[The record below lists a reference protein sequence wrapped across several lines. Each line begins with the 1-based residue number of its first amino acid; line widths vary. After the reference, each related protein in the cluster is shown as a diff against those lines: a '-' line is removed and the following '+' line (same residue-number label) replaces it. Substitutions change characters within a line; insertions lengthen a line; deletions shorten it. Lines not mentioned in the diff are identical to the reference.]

1 MSRSKSSLLK
11 LSPEVEIMLAGTF
24 ASPPPM
30 EDQEKDVDA
39 IFGKRIKGLDPRLA
53 ELLIDI
59 HLHRGRVLGDEHA
72 EAETK
77 WLTQREE
84 LFALTSKVA
93 AQVGDAAFFQQVI
106 EILRVVKEIQ
116 SEPYFSFVR
125 SYVRKIGK
133 VSPNLPLSFIAERVN
148 EWLVND
154 GKRPVEL
161 AVIRN
166 EMKALGLKYAQPQRG
181 PKKKAPAKKP
191 QKPRKQ
197 G

>member
-1 MSRSKSSLLK
+1 
-11 LSPEVEIMLAGTF
+11 MLAGNF

-93 AQVGDAAFFQQVI
+93 AQVGDAAFFEQVI
-106 EILRVVKEIQ
+106 EILRVLKEIR
-116 SEPYFSFVR
+116 SEDYFSFVR

-161 AVIRN
+161 AIIRD
-166 EMKALGLKYAQPQRG
+166 EMRAMGLKYAQAKRG
-181 PKKKAPAKKP
+181 PKEKAPAKEP
-191 QKPRKQ
+191 RKPRK
-197 G
+197 

>member
-11 LSPEVEIMLAGTF
+11 LSPEVEIMLAGNF

-106 EILRVVKEIQ
+106 EILRVLKEIQ

-154 GKRPVEL
+154 GKRSVEL
-161 AVIRN
+161 AVIRD
-166 EMKALGLKYAQPQRG
+166 EMKALGLPYAQPQRG

-191 QKPRKQ
+191 RKPRK
-197 G
+197 

>member
-1 MSRSKSSLLK
+1 VSRSKSSLPK
-11 LSPEVEIMLAGTF
+11 LSLQVQAMLAGRIPI
-24 ASPPPM
+24 PPPM
-30 EDQEKDVDA
+30 ESQEKDVDA

-72 EAETK
+72 DAEAK
-77 WLTQREE
+77 WLAQREE

-106 EILRVVKEIQ
+106 EILRVLEEIR
-116 SEPYFSFVR
+116 SEDYFSFVR

-133 VSPNLPLSFIAERVN
+133 VSPNLPLSFIAQRVN

-161 AVIRN
+161 AVIRD
-166 EMKALGLKYAQPQRG
+166 EMKALGLPYAQPQRG

-191 QKPRKQ
+191 RKPRK
-197 G
+197 

>member
-1 MSRSKSSLLK
+1 
-11 LSPEVEIMLAGTF
+11 MLAGNF

-53 ELLIDI
+53 ELLIDV
-59 HLHRGRVLGDEHA
+59 HRGRVLGDDHA
-72 EAETK
+72 DAETK

-84 LFALTSKVA
+84 LFALASKVA
-93 AQVGDAAFFQQVI
+93 AQVGDSAFFEQVI
-106 EILRVVKEIQ
+106 EILRVLKEIR
-116 SEPYFSFVR
+116 SEHYFSFVR

-154 GKRPVEL
+154 GKRSVEL
-161 AVIRN
+161 AVIRD
-166 EMKALGLKYAQPQRG
+166 EMKALGLPYAQPQRG

-197 G
+197 GWK